1 MLRWPPRTALLPLVA
16 LLSGC
21 GDSAAVIPSG
31 NWAQA
36 LPSGTRDVVELQVD
50 ASGAAMARFGVDF
63 ETNPN
68 ESVNYCASATV
79 SHLALDSAGKFD
91 VGASMTGRGRGLSGG
106 PPEPTAQ
113 FTGSVSGDT
122 MTLTVTN
129 VNGLWGRFTLTRDA
143 PFKGVLICVD

>member
-1 MLRWPPRTALLPLVA
+1 MVRWTRWAAGTLLV

-21 GDSAAVIPSG
+21 GDSAPVIPSG

-50 ASGAAMARFGVDF
+50 ASGAATARFGVDF
-63 ETNPN
+63 ETDPN
-68 ESVNYCASATV
+68 QSVNYCSTGTV
-79 SHLALDSAGKFD
+79 SRLALDSAGKFD
-91 VGASMTGRGRGLSGG
+91 VGASMTGRGTGLTGSR
-106 PPEPTAQ
+106 PEPTAQ

-129 VNGLWGRFTLTRDA
+129 VNGLWGRFTLTRGA
-143 PFKGVLICVD
+143 PFQGVLICVD